1 MLTFPAASG
10 LPLLLGSL
18 LLVIGTPAAL
28 AETEFERGYR
38 EGYGQGYQD
47 GLSERRSA
55 AVKPKPYSGAP
66 GIVVI
71 RAWYGDDHRSCD
83 LTSWAAGR
91 FNNRTSAA
99 VDVSNSIC
107 GDPAPGKRKS
117 LQVEF
122 YCKGELKTADA
133 YEHRQLSLNCY

>member
-1 MLTFPAASG
+1 MLTSPIADGFSV
-10 LPLLLGSL
+10 
-18 LLVIGTPAAL
+18 LLVGILLAAGTPVAL

-47 GLSERRSA
+47 GMSA
-55 AVKPKPYSGAP
+55 HQSVAAKPKPYSGAP

-122 YCKGELKTADA
+122 YCKGEVRTADA
-133 YEHRQLSLNCY
+133 YEHRKLSLNCY